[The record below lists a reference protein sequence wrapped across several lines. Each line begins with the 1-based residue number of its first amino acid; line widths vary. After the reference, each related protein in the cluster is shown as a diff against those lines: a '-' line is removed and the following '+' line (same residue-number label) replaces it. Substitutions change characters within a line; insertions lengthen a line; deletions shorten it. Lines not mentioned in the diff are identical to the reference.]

1 VRRRRRQW
9 RRDAVAVAVAGM
21 RNVRLRDHRVGGLVL
36 PSVYHHILLFNIS
49 MFQFELVEGGMRV
62 IILVGPVHNK
72 LPRLECIQQTIPLVP
87 RLVFHSCT
95 VGPRDVLQ
103 TNTAES
109 RGRG

>member
-72 LPRLECIQQTIPLVP
+72 LPRLECIQQTIALVP

-95 VGPRDVLQ
+95 VGLRNVLQ

-109 RGRG
+109 R